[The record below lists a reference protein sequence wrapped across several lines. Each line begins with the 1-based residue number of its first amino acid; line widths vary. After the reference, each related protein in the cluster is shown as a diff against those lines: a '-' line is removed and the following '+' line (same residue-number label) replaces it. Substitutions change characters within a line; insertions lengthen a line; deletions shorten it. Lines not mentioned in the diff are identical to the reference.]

1 MNFLVFLLVIYIFVA
16 INTKNINKM
25 KKIFLFLS
33 ATALVLSLNSCSS
46 DDDGGG
52 SSVSFKVDGVSK
64 SFKVVSEDFGG
75 ILFVTGYKG
84 SVSNPTEF
92 VSFTIESGAT
102 GAGAI
107 SDFSYESTT
116 ESYDATTLTSD
127 VSENANGKVKGTF
140 SGTLEPF
147 EGGSDV
153 IITDGKFS
161 AKY

>member
-1 MNFLVFLLVIYIFVA
+1 MNFLVFLPAIYIFA
-16 INTKNINKM
+16 SINIKNINKM

-33 ATALVLSLNSCSS
+33 ASAMVLSLNSCSS
-46 DDDGGG
+46 DDGGG

-75 ILFVTGYKG
+75 VLFVTGYKG
-84 SVSNPTEF
+84 SASNPTEF

-102 GAGAI
+102 GANAI
-107 SDFSYESTT
+107 TDFSYENTT
-116 ESYDATTLTSD
+116 DSYDTTTFTSN

-153 IITDGKFS
+153 VITDGKFS